1 MITVIDA
8 SYQFQ
13 PTKFRNGNT
22 VNEAGQN
29 SGSCKVFS
37 FAKLNGLSKEETLAC
52 FGAFY
57 RNDVLQNPEGTDH
70 QNIRNF
76 IEFGWDGIE
85 FEGQA
90 LQSTDA
96 AVQAKILIVG
106 KDFQPHPIYPVFAIK
121 DGMVAM
127 PPVENEEVGVRARF
141 ANIDP
146 QTGKFTFAINTTQRD
161 FIVLKAIEKPLINVL
176 WIGTL
181 VLTLGFVLAI
191 IRRYR
196 EFKLMRDK
204 GL

>member
-1 MITVIDA
+1 MSVNSLIEKIKTSPEAIEFQEVIAVIDA

-29 SGSCKVFS
+29 SGFMQGFS

-90 LQSTDA
+90 LQ
-96 AVQAKILIVG
+96 
-106 KDFQPHPIYPVFAIK
+106 
-121 DGMVAM
+121 
-127 PPVENEEVGVRARF
+127 
-141 ANIDP
+141 
-146 QTGKFTFAINTTQRD
+146 
-161 FIVLKAIEKPLINVL
+161 
-176 WIGTL
+176 
-181 VLTLGFVLAI
+181 
-191 IRRYR
+191 
-196 EFKLMRDK
+196 
-204 GL
+204 